1 MKHTKKGRN
10 TNAADGWFQI
20 VSTVSRYEKFEEIR
34 LNQSHERHRSSCHTW
49 GIGKDINT
57 ESEGKAP
64 EKSRPSGLVSAKM
77 QHQDDVDQWCGTIEE
92 MNMIEHQSLYQQ
104 EHYKQHKSS
113 YLFYTH

>member
-1 MKHTKKGRN
+1 MSVIEAAATPGVLAKH
-10 TNAADGWFQI
+10 Q
-20 VSTVSRYEKFEEIR
+20 
-34 LNQSHERHRSSCHTW
+34 HRVR
-49 GIGKDINT
+49 GKT
-57 ESEGKAP
+57 P

-104 EHYKQHKSS
+104 EYYKQHKSS